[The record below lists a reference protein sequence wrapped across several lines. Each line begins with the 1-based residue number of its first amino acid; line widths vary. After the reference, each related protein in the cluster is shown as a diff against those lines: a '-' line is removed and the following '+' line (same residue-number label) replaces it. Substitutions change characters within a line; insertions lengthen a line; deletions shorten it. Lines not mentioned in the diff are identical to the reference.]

1 MGPSEASRAEA
12 LDALLADKRRHE
24 GYLQR
29 LEERREATPA
39 HLYARLHEEYSARLA
54 ELRRRALDEAA
65 ALADGLAEDEAA
77 VAEVEGRLATITEE
91 RAEGELRAA
100 VGEYDPRSWAKKLAA
115 MNAAI
120 SAVEGERDARLAALE
135 HRRALLAE
143 ASGAVE
149 GAPIPELPV
158 VPPPQIRP
166 IVAAPIRLDAAPPM
180 TPAPMSPPPMSPPP
194 PAIPPSRA
202 AAPVAAVPA
211 VDARPPLAP
220 ELPLATAFVLPDGP
234 LVAPVDPAP
243 ELPEPSASA
252 DSGKSLR
259 CDACGTA
266 NFPTEWYC
274 ERCGGELAA
283 V

>member
-1 MGPSEASRAEA
+1 MGSSEASRAEA

-29 LEERREATPA
+29 LEERRESTPA
-39 HLYARLHEEYSARLA
+39 HLYARLHEEYGARLA
-54 ELRRRALDEAA
+54 DLRRRALDEAA

-115 MNAAI
+115 LNASI

-143 ASGAVE
+143 ASGAVD
-149 GAPIPELPV
+149 GLPIPELPV
-158 VPPPQIRP
+158 IPPPQVRP
-166 IVAAPIRLDAAPPM
+166 IVPAPVRVEALAPPAPRAAPP
-180 TPAPMSPPPMSPPP
+180 TAAPPTAATPSVTSSPRPPAPAKP
-194 PAIPPSRA
+194 PA
-202 AAPVAAVPA
+202 
-211 VDARPPLAP
+211 PLAP
-220 ELPLATAFVLPDGP
+220 ELPLADALVLPDGP
-234 LVAPVDPAP
+234 LVAPI
-243 ELPEPSASA
+243 EPLAEGPDA
-252 DSGKSLR
+252 MGAVDSGKSLR
-259 CDACGTA
+259 CDGCGTP

>member
-29 LEERREATPA
+29 LEERRDATPA

-115 MNAAI
+115 LNAAI

-149 GAPIPELPV
+149 GAPVPALPV
-158 VPPPQIRP
+158 VRPPQIRP
-166 IVAAPIRLDAAPPM
+166 IVTAPMRLDA
-180 TPAPMSPPPMSPPP
+180 TPAPSSGSTRPAGPTARAASPVTPAAQVP
-194 PAIPPSRA
+194 PAEVVPP
-202 AAPVAAVPA
+202 V
-211 VDARPPLAP
+211 AP
-220 ELPLATAFVLPDGP
+220 ELPLALALVLPDGP

-243 ELPEPSASA
+243 DPKEPSGAA

-259 CDACGTA
+259 CEGCGTP

>member
-1 MGPSEASRAEA
+1 VGSSEASRAEA

-39 HLYARLHEEYSARLA
+39 HLFARLHEEYSARLA

-115 MNAAI
+115 LNAAI

-166 IVAAPIRLDAAPPM
+166 IIAAPIRLDAVPPLSPMASAAPAGP
-180 TPAPMSPPPMSPPP
+180 SP
-194 PAIPPSRA
+194 RA
-202 AAPVAAVPA
+202 AAPVASVEAT
-211 VDARPPLAP
+211 PPLAP

-243 ELPEPSASA
+243 DAPEASGAA

-259 CDACGTA
+259 CEGCGTP

>member
-1 MGPSEASRAEA
+1 MSAEASRAEA

-29 LEERREATPA
+29 LEERREATPP
-39 HLYARLHEEYSARLA
+39 HLYARLHQEYSARLDD
-54 ELRRRALDEAA
+54 LRRRAQAEAV
-65 ALADGLAEDEAA
+65 ALTEGLAEDEAA
-77 VAEVEGRLATITEE
+77 VEEVESRLTALSEE

-115 MNAAI
+115 LNAAI
-120 SAVEGERDARLAALE
+120 GAVEGERDARLAALE

-149 GAPIPELPV
+149 GAPIPALPAI
-158 VPPPQIRP
+158 VPPRIRP
-166 IVAAPIRLDAAPPM
+166 IVP
-180 TPAPMSPPPMSPPP
+180 PAPAEPASPSLALGMSRSLGT
-194 PAIPPSRA
+194 A
-202 AAPVAAVPA
+202 
-211 VDARPPLAP
+211 
-220 ELPLATAFVLPDGP
+220 LPLPDGP
-234 LVAPVDPAP
+234 LVPPVEPTAAEADAVPSGAPTA
-243 ELPEPSASA
+243 ASA

-259 CDACGTA
+259 CDGCGTP

>member
-29 LEERREATPA
+29 LEERRKATPA
-39 HLYARLHEEYSARLA
+39 HLYARLHEEYTARLA
-54 ELRRRALDEAA
+54 QLRRRALDEAA

-149 GAPIPELPV
+149 GTPIPELPV

-180 TPAPMSPPPMSPPP
+180 TPAPTSPSPTSPPP

-202 AAPVAAVPA
+202 A
-211 VDARPPLAP
+211 
-220 ELPLATAFVLPDGP
+220 
-234 LVAPVDPAP
+234 
-243 ELPEPSASA
+243 
-252 DSGKSLR
+252 
-259 CDACGTA
+259 
-266 NFPTEWYC
+266 
-274 ERCGGELAA
+274 
-283 V
+283 

>member
-39 HLYARLHEEYSARLA
+39 HLFARLHEEYSARLA

-115 MNAAI
+115 LNAAI

-158 VPPPQIRP
+158 VAPPQIRP
-166 IVAAPIRLDAAPPM
+166 IIAAPIRLDAVPPLSPMAPA
-180 TPAPMSPPPMSPPP
+180 APSSPPR
-194 PAIPPSRA
+194 RA
-202 AAPVAAVPA
+202 AAPVAPVAPVEA
-211 VDARPPLAP
+211 MPPLAP
-220 ELPLATAFVLPDGP
+220 ELPLAMALVLPDGP
-234 LVAPVDPAP
+234 LVAPVEPAP
-243 ELPEPSASA
+243 DAPEASGAA

-259 CDACGTA
+259 CEGCGTP
-266 NFPTEWYC
+266 NFPSEWYC

>member
-1 MGPSEASRAEA
+1 MVPSEASRAEA

-29 LEERREATPA
+29 LEERREATPPS
-39 HLYARLHEEYSARLA
+39 LFARLHAEYSARLA
-54 ELRRRALDEAA
+54 DLQRRALAEAA
-65 ALADGLAEDEAA
+65 TLAEGLAEDEAA
-77 VAEVEGRLATITEE
+77 VVEVEARLATITEE

-115 MNAAI
+115 LNAAI

-149 GAPIPELPV
+149 GMPIPELPV
-158 VPPPQIRP
+158 VPPPSIRP
-166 IVAAPIRLDAAPPM
+166 I
-180 TPAPMSPPPMSPPP
+180 T
-194 PAIPPSRA
+194 PPSPTS
-202 AAPVAAVPA
+202 APAEGPRGTSIDTA
-211 VDARPPLAP
+211 
-220 ELPLATAFVLPDGP
+220 LPLPAGP
-234 LVAPVDPAP
+234 LVGPTESSTPAESGTAVP
-243 ELPEPSASA
+243 E
-252 DSGKSLR
+252 SGKSLR
-259 CDACGTA
+259 CEGCGTP